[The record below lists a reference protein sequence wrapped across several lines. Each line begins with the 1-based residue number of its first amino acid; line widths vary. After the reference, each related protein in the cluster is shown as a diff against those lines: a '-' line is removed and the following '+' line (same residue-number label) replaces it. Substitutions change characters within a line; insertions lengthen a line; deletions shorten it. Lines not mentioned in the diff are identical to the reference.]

1 MVVKEIESSRREVIP
16 ELILK
21 PPSVLLQDLKKTMKH
36 RGHQQHIP
44 ILISDQHLMIDR
56 FGKMIEIYGP

>member
-1 MVVKEIESSRREVIP
+1 MVKEIEASRREVIP

-21 PPSVLLQDLKKTMKH
+21 PPSVLLQELKKTMKQRH
-36 RGHQQHIP
+36 HHHIP
-44 ILISDQHLMIDR
+44 LLISDQHLTIDR

>member
-1 MVVKEIESSRREVIP
+1 VVKEIEATRREVIP

-21 PPSVLLQDLKKTMKH
+21 PPSVLLQDLKRSLKQRH
-36 RGHQQHIP
+36 HQLHIP
-44 ILISDQHLMIDR
+44 LLISDQQLTIDR